1 MPRAGSEDRGVR
13 SLTIDQVA
21 GSVFA
26 AFSLLVL
33 WEARKIP
40 FGFLA
45 EPGAGAMPTLLASI
59 LLVCGIAVVVGGRS
73 GKRAVDVQWTEWRHA
88 VAILGTCAF
97 MALVMERL
105 GYRLTILI
113 ALLALVS
120 IVEKKGWLAGVLFAG
135 GFSFGTHYLFSTL
148 LRLPLPQ
155 GPFGL

>member
-1 MPRAGSEDRGVR
+1 MR

-33 WEARKIP
+33 WETRKIP

-45 EPGAGAMPTLLASI
+45 EPGPGAMPTLLAFI
-59 LLVCGIAVVVGGRS
+59 LLACSIAVVAGGRS
-73 GKRAVDVQWTEWRHA
+73 GKRAASVQWTEWRHA

-97 MALVMERL
+97 MALAIERL
-105 GYRLTILI
+105 GYRLSILI
-113 ALLALVS
+113 ALLVLVS
-120 IVEKKGWLAGVLFAG
+120 IVEKKGWIAGVLFAAC
-135 GFSFGTHYLFSTL
+135 FSFGTHYLFNTL
-148 LRLPLPQ
+148 LRVPLPQ

>member
-1 MPRAGSEDRGVR
+1 VR

-33 WEARKIP
+33 WESRKIP

-45 EPGAGAMPTLLASI
+45 EPGPGAVPAILAFILLACS
-59 LLVCGIAVVVGGRS
+59 IAVIVAGRH
-73 GKRAVDVQWTEWRHA
+73 GKRAADVRWTEWRHA

-97 MALVMERL
+97 MALALERL
-105 GYRLTILI
+105 GYRLSILI
-113 ALLALVS
+113 ALLVLVS
-120 IVEKKGWLAGVLFAG
+120 VVEKKGWIAGVVFAA
-135 GFSFGTHYLFSTL
+135 GFSFGTHYIFGTL
-148 LRLPLPQ
+148 LRLHLPH

>member
-1 MPRAGSEDRGVR
+1 MR

-33 WEARKIP
+33 WETRKIP

-45 EPGAGAMPTLLASI
+45 EPGAGAMPTLLAVT
-59 LLVCGIAVVVGGRS
+59 LLVCSIAVVIGGRS
-73 GKRAVDVQWTEWRHA
+73 GKRAADVQWSEWRHA

-97 MALVMERL
+97 MALAIERL

-113 ALLALVS
+113 ALLVLVRV
-120 IVEKKGWLAGVLFAG
+120 VERKGWIAGIVFAG

-148 LRLPLPQ
+148 LRLPLPP

>member
-1 MPRAGSEDRGVR
+1 MR

-33 WEARKIP
+33 WETRTIP

-45 EPGAGAMPTLLASI
+45 EPGPGAVPTLLALT
-59 LLVCGIAVVVGGRS
+59 LLACSIAVVIGGRS
-73 GKRAVDVQWTEWRHA
+73 GKRAADVQWTEWRHA
-88 VAILGTCAF
+88 VAILGMCAF
-97 MALVMERL
+97 MALAIERL

-113 ALLALVS
+113 ALLVLAS
-120 IVEKKGWLAGVLFAG
+120 IVEKKGWIAGVVFAG
-135 GFSFGTHYLFSTL
+135 CFSFGTHYLFNTL
-148 LRLPLPQ
+148 LRVPLPQ